1 MVAFALGGIAG
12 TSGLLAAYAAGLWLG
27 NQVLPH
33 HKATEG
39 FTEALGWLA
48 QIGLFVMLGL
58 LASPSML
65 PAAIIPALVIGSALT
80 FVARPL
86 SVFICMTPF
95 KVPWREQVFTSWAG
109 LRGAVPIMLAT
120 IPLTKNL
127 PGADQI
133 FHIIFLLVVTFTL
146 IQGPT
151 LPWAARMSGV
161 TEELSPTTVRF
172 DSSPMEGLNASML
185 QFEVPENTKLI
196 GMYVADLRL
205 PRGAV
210 MSMLIRGKE
219 ILVPDGQVRLKAG
232 DHMVLAVPDKLV
244 ERTQNRLELLAE
256 HGGLARWVASGR
268 NRRALIGETRPSHFD
283 DA

>member
-58 LASPSML
+58 LASPSLL

-95 KVPWREQVFTSWAG
+95 GVPWREQVFTSWAG

-127 PGADQI
+127 PGADQM

-151 LPWAARMSGV
+151 LPWSARLAGV
-161 TEELSPTTVRF
+161 TDELSPTTVRF

-185 QFEVPENTKLI
+185 QFEVPEGTKLI

-210 MSMLIRGKE
+210 LSMLIRGKE
-219 ILVPDGQVRLKAG
+219 ILVADGQMRLKEG
-232 DHMVLAVPDKLV
+232 DHMVLAVPNGVL

-268 NRRALIGETRPSHFD
+268 NRRALIGETRPSRPD
-283 DA
+283 GP